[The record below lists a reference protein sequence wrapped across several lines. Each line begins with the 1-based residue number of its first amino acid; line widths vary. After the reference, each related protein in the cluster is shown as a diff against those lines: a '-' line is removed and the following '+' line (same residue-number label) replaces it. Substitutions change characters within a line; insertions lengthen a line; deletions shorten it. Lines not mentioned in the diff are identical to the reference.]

1 MRYQAEKEMFLEKER
16 ESREEEKVRV
26 PLTLGDNLLP
36 QSNHN
41 HMFAI
46 FRFRATSELMSHIC
60 SKHIP
65 ECCNLFYMSP
75 CC

>member
-46 FRFRATSELMSHIC
+46 FRF
-60 SKHIP
+60 
-65 ECCNLFYMSP
+65 
-75 CC
+75 

>member
-1 MRYQAEKEMFLEKER
+1 MAWMHMRYQAEKEMFLEKER

-26 PLTLGDNLLP
+26 PLTLDNMFDNLLP

-46 FRFRATSELMSHIC
+46 FRF
-60 SKHIP
+60 
-65 ECCNLFYMSP
+65 
-75 CC
+75 